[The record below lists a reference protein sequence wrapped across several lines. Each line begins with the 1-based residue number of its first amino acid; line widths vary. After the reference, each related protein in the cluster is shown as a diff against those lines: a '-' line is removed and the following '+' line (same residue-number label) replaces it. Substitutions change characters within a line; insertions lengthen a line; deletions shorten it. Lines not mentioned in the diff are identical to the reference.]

1 MKNLDLNGLS
11 VQEMNAGEM
20 RIVEGGFFSFG
31 PWGIG
36 IQFARIGF
44 ATYGNMTRVEA

>member
-1 MKNLDLNGLS
+1 
-11 VQEMNAGEM
+11 M